1 MSFEVKSSVTITTVI
16 KQGEVP
22 VDLTEKQRIFYKNY
36 EPMEGTFVP
45 QWSSWLLSLSQFYHD
60 LHNDHD
66 GSQVSTLPV
75 SLAASLSSSAS
86 SSSTNQS
93 SSQCGRSA
101 RYFSQIYFMFY
112 LFCKGRLRME
122 NTPANRS
129 EATGSICQSA
139 KDLECIPLQTIMH
152 HSEMC
157 GDGDGEEEEEEEMF
171 YVDETGAYV
180 FTILAAH
187 LPCSCPHV
195 WVDIKDAMLV
205 ISMWVRCGKQEKIKL
220 FKNRAS
226 ACWPQP

>member
-1 MSFEVKSSVTITTVI
+1 MTLQRSNEFSTRITNRWKVPSFHNGRHDYYLCHNSTMIFIMIMIMMIPRCQHCRCPWRLLCLRLPPRPLQI
-16 KQGEVP
+16 KAQANVEGAP
-22 VDLTEKQRIFYKNY
+22 GIFYKSISC
-36 EPMEGTFVP
+36 F
-45 QWSSWLLSLSQFYHD
+45 
-60 LHNDHD
+60 
-66 GSQVSTLPV
+66 
-75 SLAASLSSSAS
+75 
-86 SSSTNQS
+86 
-93 SSQCGRSA
+93 
-101 RYFSQIYFMFY
+101 
-112 LFCKGRLRME
+112 FCKGRLRME

-195 WVDIKDAMLV
+195 
-205 ISMWVRCGKQEKIKL
+205 
-220 FKNRAS
+220 
-226 ACWPQP
+226 

>member
-1 MSFEVKSSVTITTVI
+1 
-16 KQGEVP
+16 
-22 VDLTEKQRIFYKNY
+22 
-36 EPMEGTFVP
+36 MEGTFVP

-60 LHNDHD
+60 LHNDHDHD

-101 RYFSQIYFMFY
+101 RYFSQIYVLPF
-112 LFCKGRLRME
+112 LHQGRLRME

-195 WVDIKDAMLV
+195 WVDIKDAMVV
-205 ISMWVRCGKQEKIKL
+205 ISMWVRWGKQEKIKL